1 MTMAK
6 SGVCILG
13 IYVADLA
20 FRADRQP
27 VMGETI
33 MGSAFVMGPGGKG
46 SNQTVATARSGA
58 KVNFISKLG
67 KDDFPMDGSIVL
79 AQRVSARDA
88 AMPAPTA
95 SAKSSSDGPP
105 PLERAKRWLRRKG

>member
-58 KVNFISKLG
+58 KVTFISKLG
-67 KDDFPMDGSIVL
+67 KDDFGAAALAMYGREGVTTRIEQVADNSTGAAYIFVQNGTGANAIIV
-79 AQRVSARDA
+79 
-88 AMPAPTA
+88 
-95 SAKSSSDGPP
+95 
-105 PLERAKRWLRRKG
+105 